1 MLIRK
6 LKRYGRVKGPA
17 LVLFLAVA
25 LSILTVFFGPVEA
38 LDRPLFYNTITV
50 KSAITPP
57 VAEYILKSIQDAH
70 KEGAQ
75 GLIIYLDT
83 PGGLDLA
90 MRDIVKGILSSAVPI
105 IVYVHPPGGRA
116 ASAGLM
122 ITIAAHVAVM
132 APGTNIGAAHP
143 VSIGVGGKGMDKTMT
158 DKVVNDAVAY
168 IKGIARKMGRN
179 EEWVEKAVRKSVS
192 ITAEEALRLKVIDFV
207 AADTDDLLRQI
218 DKREV
223 TLLSGKRTIAT
234 KGAVLMPK
242 EMTFRNKILTAIT
255 DPNIA
260 YILLLIGLAGLYFEF
275 SNPGA
280 IVPGVIGGIS
290 LLLALFALQALA
302 VNYVGVILILLA
314 IVLFVAEIKVV
325 SHGVLTIGG
334 VVALLLGSL
343 MLFEAPDPTMRVSF
357 DVLIPAVVLT
367 SLFFVV
373 IIGMALKAQTR
384 DKQTGPETLI
394 GAEGEAMTDVFHS
407 GTVFVRGEYWQ
418 AKSESPIPK
427 GSRVKI
433 VTVDR
438 LRMKVQEIK

>member
-1 MLIRK
+1 MLITK
-6 LKRYGRVKGPA
+6 LDIFGRGKTYA
-17 LVLFLAVA
+17 LSLAVA
-25 LSILTVFFGPVEA
+25 ISILAVFFSPARAQE
-38 LDRPLFYNTITV
+38 RPPFYNAITV

-90 MRDIVKGILSSAVPI
+90 MRDIVKGILNSAVPV
-105 IVYVHPPGGRA
+105 IVYVHPSGGRA

-122 ITIAAHVAVM
+122 ITVAAHVAVM

-143 VSIGVGGKGMDKTMT
+143 VSIGAGGKGMDKTMT

-192 ITAEEALRLKVIDFV
+192 IPAEEALRLKVIDFV
-207 AADTDDLLRQI
+207 AVDVADLLRQI
-218 DKREV
+218 DNREV
-223 TLLSGKRTIAT
+223 PLLSGKRKIST
-234 KGAVLMPK
+234 KGAVVMPK
-242 EMTFRNKILTAIT
+242 EMNFRSKVLIAIT

-260 YILLLIGLAGLYFEF
+260 YILLMIGLAGLYFEF

-302 VNYVGVILILLA
+302 VNYVGIILILLA

-334 VVALLLGSL
+334 VISLLLGSL
-343 MLFEAPDPTMRVSF
+343 MLFDVPDPAIRVSF
-357 DVLIPAVVLT
+357 EVLIPAVVLT
-367 SLFFVV
+367 TLFFVV

-384 DKQTGPETLI
+384 EKQTGPETLL
-394 GAEGEAMTDVFHS
+394 GAEGEAMTDIFQS

-418 AKSESPIPK
+418 AKSEVPIPK

-433 VTVDR
+433 VAVDR
-438 LRMKVQEIK
+438 LKMTVQ

>member
-1 MLIRK
+1 ML
-6 LKRYGRVKGPA
+6 VQS
-17 LVLFLAVA
+17 LAVA
-25 LSILTVFFGPVEA
+25 IFILTFFPCSVRAQE
-38 LDRPLFYNTITV
+38 RPPLYHTITV
-50 KSAITPP
+50 QSAITPP
-57 VAEYILKSIQDAH
+57 VAEYILKSIEAAT

-90 MRDIVKGILSSAVPI
+90 TRDIVKGILSSAVPV

-116 ASAGLM
+116 ASAGLI
-122 ITIAAHVAVM
+122 ITLAAHVAAM

-168 IKGIARKMGRN
+168 IRGIAKKMGRN
-179 EEWVEKAVRKSVS
+179 ADWAEKAVRKSVS
-192 ITAEEALRLKVIDFV
+192 IPAEDALRLKVIDYV
-207 AADTDDLLRQI
+207 ATDIDNLLRQI

-223 TLLSGKRTIAT
+223 TLAAGKKIISTQ
-234 KGAVLMPK
+234 GAVLAAREK
-242 EMTFRNKILTAIT
+242 TFRNKVLTAIT

-260 YILLLIGLAGLYFEF
+260 YILLMIGLAGLYFEF

-280 IVPGVIGGIS
+280 IFPGVIGGIS

-314 IVLFVAEIKVV
+314 IALFVAEIKVV

-343 MLFEAPDPTMRVSF
+343 MLFDAPDPAIRVSF
-357 DVLIPAVVLT
+357 DVLIPVVVLT

-384 DKQTGPETLI
+384 KKQTGPETLI
-394 GAEGEAMTDVFHS
+394 GVEGEAITDIISH
-407 GTVFVRGEYWQ
+407 GQVFVRGEIWQ
-418 AKSESPIPK
+418 ARSKTAIKK
-427 GSRVKI
+427 GSRVK
-433 VTVDR
+433 VLAVDR
-438 LRMKVQEIK
+438 LRMNVEEIN